1 MEQYKLLKQAQEYEE
16 GMCKLIR
23 TQKQVCKPPTNN
35 TVISSGLQHLKKN
48 SHKAKAKEMKQ
59 IEEAMTP
66 EEKARSVKKRGF
78 FAFVK

>member
-1 MEQYKLLKQAQEYEE
+1 
-16 GMCKLIR
+16 
-23 TQKQVCKPPTNN
+23 
-35 TVISSGLQHLKKN
+35 
-48 SHKAKAKEMKQ
+48 MKQ